1 MSDSRRIRDAMEREP
16 FHRLPFDSIP
26 DQPRK
31 PHAFFETQGH
41 DIEVDSAHFGR
52 QRVHY
57 REHGAG
63 TPLLLIHG
71 LMTSSYSWRY
81 VFAPL
86 AERFRVIAPDLPGAG
101 RSDAPDVPYT
111 APALAQWILDF
122 QSAVGIHGSL
132 CIGNSMGGYLTMR
145 SALVDDKAFSRLVNI
160 HSPGLP
166 EARLYA
172 LSTGLSLP
180 GVRSLLAWAARRDP
194 ERWVHRN
201 VHYWD
206 ETLKSREEAREY
218 GGPLAN
224 PAGSKAFVRYLG
236 DTMSPWAMHD
246 FRHELQRRKFPIPL
260 LLVYAR
266 RDPMVPPRMGERLHE
281 LLPDA
286 ELRWLEESSHFSH
299 VDTPELLLETVLPF
313 LRGQIIAKRGG

>member
-1 MSDSRRIRDAMEREP
+1 MEREP

-26 DQPRK
+26 DLPRRS
-31 PHAFFETQGH
+31 HGFFQTQGH
-41 DIEVDSAHFGR
+41 DIELDSEHFGR

-57 REHGAG
+57 RELGSG
-63 TPLLLIHG
+63 PPLLLIHG

-81 VFAPL
+81 VYAPL

-101 RSDAPDVPYT
+101 RSAAPDVPYT
-111 APALAQWILDF
+111 APALARWILDF
-122 QSAVGIHGSL
+122 QKAVGIHGSD

-145 SALVDDKAFSRLVNI
+145 SALLDAKAFRRLVNI

-166 EARLYA
+166 EVRLYA
-172 LSTGLSLP
+172 LFTALSVPGL
-180 GVRSLLAWAARRDP
+180 RSLVAWAARREP

-218 GGPLAN
+218 GGSIAT

-236 DTMSPWAMHD
+236 DTLSPYAMRE
-246 FRHELQRRKFPIPL
+246 FRSALEAKPFPIPL

-266 RDPMVPPRMGERLHE
+266 RDPMVPPEMGERLHE
-281 LLPDA
+281 LLPKA
-286 ELRWLEESSHFSH
+286 ELRWLEQSSHFSH

-313 LRGQIIAKRGG
+313 LTA

>member
-1 MSDSRRIRDAMEREP
+1 MERKP
-16 FHRLPFDSIP
+16 FQRLPFDSIP

-31 PHAFFETQGH
+31 PHAFSRTRGVEL
-41 DIEVDSAHFGR
+41 ELDSADFGR

-57 REHGAG
+57 RELGEG
-63 TPLLLIHG
+63 PPLLLVHG

-86 AERFRVIAPDLPGAG
+86 AEHFRVIAPDLPGAG
-101 RSDAPDVPYT
+101 RSAAPDVPYT
-111 APALAQWILDF
+111 AAALAQWILDL
-122 QSAVGIHGSL
+122 QRALDIRGCA
-132 CIGNSMGGYLTMR
+132 CIGNSMAGYLTMR
-145 SALVDDKAFSRLVNI
+145 SALVDTGAFSRLVDI

-166 EARLYA
+166 EPRLYA
-172 LSTGLSLP
+172 LSTALSVP
-180 GVRSLLAWAARRDP
+180 GVRAFVSWLARRDP

-218 GGPLAN
+218 GGPLGTSE
-224 PAGSKAFVRYLG
+224 GSKAFVRYLG
-236 DTMSPWAMHD
+236 DTMSPWAMRD
-246 FRHELQRRKFPIPL
+246 FRSELEKRKFPVPL

-266 RDPMVPPRMGERLHE
+266 RDPMVPPKMGERLHE

-313 LRGQIIAKRGG
+313 LRA